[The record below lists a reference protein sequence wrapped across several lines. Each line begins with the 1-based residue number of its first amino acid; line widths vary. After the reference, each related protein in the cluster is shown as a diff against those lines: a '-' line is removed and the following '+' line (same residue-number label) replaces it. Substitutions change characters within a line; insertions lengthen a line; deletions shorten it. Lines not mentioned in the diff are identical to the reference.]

1 MKLEDRERIEGTDIT
16 IGRRV
21 YYSDGARTVSPRWAA
36 EYRDPTGK
44 QIGVNLKCTSKL
56 QARKKALALHA
67 KLEDGQTHVADGR
80 LGLEELVDVY
90 FAHIKAKGV
99 ARKTEWKYR
108 ADLDKFKTFCQEQQI
123 TLAIR
128 FGREAFYRYRE
139 WLVKQDYKPKTVY
152 AALTVCKQVFKWGHA
167 EGRLR
172 EYRLAGTKLAEAK
185 ADPQPCF
192 TTEQVEALINATSG
206 VEQAVIATLAYAG
219 LRIGEAEQ
227 MLWRDV
233 RLGEN
238 GAGMFHVRLGG
249 SNGTTKD
256 KDARFVPVHPRI
268 RPLIAALPRSGD
280 HVFPEIRERQLLK
293 RVKELCGTLK
303 FHGADKF
310 KLHSFRHHFASL
322 CANHQVAYRKAL
334 AWLGHSD
341 SSILQLYYHLTDSDS
356 QAAMEALAGDG
367 FRTVEVKLDGNT
379 AGNRTIEGNLRAN
392 GESTTE
398 TPAQNNAEC
407 NLTRGIALDHP
418 GSSGAQHAA
427 MPRLTAFRSA
437 RRLSARRG
445 RAGALFAP
453 ARIFHRRSQGRQAG
467 LKGARCA
474 RNSPKVRA
482 AVSARR
488 SRSLESR
495 PAAEAR
501 GERSAAGRSTAPRS
515 PGSGSAAPGRSPRPR
530 GRRARFEAALTPSR
544 TARVARAPRP
554 CRRAG

>member
-21 YYSDGARTVSPRWAA
+21 YYADGKPTVSPRWAA
-36 EYRDPTGK
+36 EYRDPSGK
-44 QIGVNLKCTSKL
+44 QVGVNLKCTSKL

-80 LGLEELVDVY
+80 LSLEELVDIY
-90 FAHIKAKGV
+90 FAHVKAKGV

-108 ADLDKFKTFCQEQQI
+108 ADLDKFKTFCREQQV

-128 FGREAFYRYRE
+128 FGRESFYRYRE
-139 WLVKQDYKPKTVY
+139 WLVKQEYKPKTVY

-192 TTEQVEALINATSG
+192 TTEEVEALINATSG

-219 LRIGEAEQ
+219 LCIGEAEQ

-233 RLGEN
+233 RLSDN
-238 GAGMFHVRLGG
+238 GTGMFHVRLGG

-280 HVFPEIRERQLLK
+280 HLFPDIRERQLLK

-303 FHGADKF
+303 FPGADKF

-356 QAAMEALAGDG
+356 QAAMEALAGDS
-367 FRTVEVKLDGNT
+367 FRAVEVKPDGN
-379 AGNRTIEGNLRAN
+379 AGGNRATEGNLRAN
-392 GESTTE
+392 GESRIE
-398 TPAQNNAEC
+398 TAAQNNAES
-407 NLTRGIALDHP
+407 ALMMLLGDQ
-418 GSSGAQHAA
+418 AE
-427 MPRLTAFRSA
+427 
-437 RRLSARRG
+437 RG
-445 RAGALFAP
+445 RFELPYAFA
-453 ARIFHRRSQGRQAG
+453 
-467 LKGARCA
+467 
-474 RNSPKVRA
+474 
-482 AVSARR
+482 
-488 SRSLESR
+488 
-495 PAAEAR
+495 
-501 GERSAAGRSTAPRS
+501 
-515 PGSGSAAPGRSPRPR
+515 
-530 GRRARFEAALTPSR
+530 
-544 TARVARAPRP
+544 
-554 CRRAG
+554 

>member
-1 MKLEDRERIEGTDIT
+1 MKLEERERIEGTDIT

-21 YYSDGARTVSPRWAA
+21 YYAGGKAIVSPRWAA

-44 QIGVNLKCTSKL
+44 QVGVNLKCTSKTE
-56 QARKKALALHA
+56 ARKKALALHA

-80 LGLEELVDVY
+80 LGLEEIVDVY
-90 FAHIKAKGV
+90 FSHTKAKGV

-108 ADLDKFKTFCQEQQI
+108 ADLDKLKTFCKEQQI

-128 FGREAFYRYRE
+128 FGRESFYRYRE
-139 WLVKQDYKPKTVY
+139 WLVKQEYKPKTVY
-152 AALTVCKQVFKWGHA
+152 AALTVCKQVFKWGHG

-206 VEQAVIATLAYAG
+206 VEQAVIAALAYAG

-227 MLWRDV
+227 MLWRNI
-233 RLGEN
+233 RLDEN
-238 GAGMFHVRLGG
+238 GVGMFHVRLGG

-268 RPLIAALPRSGD
+268 RPLIAGLSRSGD
-280 HVFPEIRERQLLK
+280 HVFPDIHERQLLK

-303 FHGADKF
+303 FAGADKF

-367 FRTVEVKLDGNT
+367 FRAVELKPEAKANGEKVP
-379 AGNRTIEGNLRAN
+379 AEGNLRAI
-392 GESTTE
+392 GESKIE
-398 TPAQNNAEC
+398 TPAQNVVSRRTFGSLSATFGE
-407 NLTRGIALDHP
+407 TRGQTKSRPPRGGGFFCVWNVERSRLD
-418 GSSGAQHAA
+418 
-427 MPRLTAFRSA
+427 TASIVARARS
-437 RRLSARRG
+437 G
-445 RAGALFAP
+445 RAGRCVPSRGRYAGPRVAGK
-453 ARIFHRRSQGRQAG
+453 RRCS
-467 LKGARCA
+467 
-474 RNSPKVRA
+474 
-482 AVSARR
+482 
-488 SRSLESR
+488 
-495 PAAEAR
+495 
-501 GERSAAGRSTAPRS
+501 AGRP
-515 PGSGSAAPGRSPRPR
+515 
-530 GRRARFEAALTPSR
+530 
-544 TARVARAPRP
+544 
-554 CRRAG
+554 